1 MVQNENGLKRAAF
14 PDLSKHTG
22 KMGSYQNNGDAS
34 LKSLCMPELFLYAC
48 PETQIPGKVAKE
60 SLNRCRVNFR

>member
-34 LKSLCMPELFLYAC
+34 LKSLCMPELYYMHVRKLKFL
-48 PETQIPGKVAKE
+48 
-60 SLNRCRVNFR
+60 RM

>member
-22 KMGSYQNNGDAS
+22 KMGLYQINGNTR
-34 LKSLCMPELFLYAC
+34 LKSLCMPELFIGV
-48 PETQIPGKVAKE
+48 EDVTKE
-60 SLNRCRVNFR
+60 SLNRCR